1 MADTDQIRATSEY
14 LVIPRSFIRREDID
28 SYANYL
34 QAFVTDLVAKT
45 VPLSKSG
52 SREGRNAPWWTAKVA
67 EAVRAERRA
76 RRQHAHPDIL
86 SHLRRCK
93 RKAIRDARTETW
105 RAALHAAHESHRGIW
120 NLVRW
125 GKEWSHCPPEFPKVP
140 MLQRPDGS
148 LATTFQEQASTL
160 HEQFFPAEPDIEPIP
175 LPDNPPPAVED
186 PPAVTDIM
194 VAAALRNMAS
204 WKAPGP
210 DGIPVGFLKAMG
222 DPLICALRVL
232 TQAFWDWQHFPAPFK
247 ISRTVVIKKPRKE
260 TYSAPKS

>member
-1 MADTDQIRATSEY
+1 MADTDQVRATSEY

-52 SREGRNAPWWTAKVA
+52 SREGRNAPWWTAKVT

-120 NLVRW
+120 NL
-125 GKEWSHCPPEFPKVP
+125 
-140 MLQRPDGS
+140 
-148 LATTFQEQASTL
+148 EQASTL

-175 LPDNPPPAVED
+175 LPDNPPPTVED